1 MDKFTVST
9 GELYEQLMLRAFGLS
24 HPNPVV
30 GADRRHYYLLHM
42 IRNGMD
48 LRETGY
54 DNQFVIILTYISNGI
69 ANLLDGELHDHER
82 EGLNK
87 AATELEAVKTE
98 QALAKLINK
107 LLRITQR
114 FSQPQL

>member
-1 MDKFTVST
+1 MDKLTVTT
-9 GELYEQLMLRAFGLS
+9 GELYEQLMLRAFGLL

-30 GADRRHYYLLHM
+30 GADRRHYYLLYL

-54 DNQFVIILTYISNGI
+54 QNQFLIIRTYIANGI

-82 EGLNK
+82 TDLNK
-87 AATELEAVKTE
+87 VAGELENIQTE
-98 QALAKLINK
+98 QALGKVINK

-114 FSQPQL
+114 LSQPIL